1 MPKIMKNTSQRKS
14 IRGIAALN
22 GIALAAYALSPG
34 SSYAQQTSP
43 GVASVAD
50 GKETKEVEQLV
61 EQPKPAKL
69 PFNIYGWIEAGI
81 TGNPGNPRDNHNF
94 GQLFTDRANE
104 PLLNQMSIVAERIL
118 DLNTTGFDWGF
129 KTWFMY
135 GSDSRYSKSLG
146 LLDLATNNRIQP
158 DFWEISASVR
168 IPIPVTDGLDLKIG
182 KYQDPMTAEGGD
194 PRGNIFYS
202 HSYIFNFGHPG
213 NETGILATLHVN
225 KYLDLYAG
233 INRGTNTSIQDN
245 NHSAAFE
252 GGFGLHLLD
261 GNLTVLGLTQDGPEN
276 SHDNHDWRYVNDITT
291 IWKVT
296 KSLTAITDVNLLY
309 DTLSQGKWAGGVAQ
323 YFSYSN

>member
-104 PLLNQMSIVAERIL
+104 PLLNQDVDRSRANSGSEYYRVRLGVQNLVHVWERL
-118 DLNTTGFDWGF
+118 
-129 KTWFMY
+129 
-135 GSDSRYSKSLG
+135 
-146 LLDLATNNRIQP
+146 Q
-158 DFWEISASVR
+158 V
-168 IPIPVTDGLDLKIG
+168 
-182 KYQDPMTAEGGD
+182 
-194 PRGNIFYS
+194 
-202 HSYIFNFGHPG
+202 
-213 NETGILATLHVN
+213 
-225 KYLDLYAG
+225 
-233 INRGTNTSIQDN
+233 
-245 NHSAAFE
+245 
-252 GGFGLHLLD
+252 
-261 GNLTVLGLTQDGPEN
+261 
-276 SHDNHDWRYVNDITT
+276 
-291 IWKVT
+291 
-296 KSLTAITDVNLLY
+296 
-309 DTLSQGKWAGGVAQ
+309 
-323 YFSYSN
+323 